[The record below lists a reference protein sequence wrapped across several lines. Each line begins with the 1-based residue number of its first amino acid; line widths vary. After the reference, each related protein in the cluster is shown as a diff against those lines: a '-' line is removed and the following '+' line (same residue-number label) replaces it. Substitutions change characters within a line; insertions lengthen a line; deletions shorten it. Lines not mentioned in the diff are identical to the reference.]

1 MRALVVVFL
10 ALSLGCSRKADSFA
24 APSPAAAPA
33 ASKADTANQSASAP
47 SPTGPVLLGE
57 RISSPAVALADIAKN
72 PKKYENTVVATSGTV
87 TAVCQSMGCWMEI
100 KDDKGE
106 AHVKMHSHA
115 FYVPKTASG
124 HKARVQATV
133 LRTDPNDECAKEA
146 AEQTSKPVAKIE
158 LDATGVEID

>member
-1 MRALVVVFL
+1 LVVVVAV
-10 ALSLGCSRKADSFA
+10 ALSLGCSRKADVA
-24 APSPAAAPA
+24 ADPAPSPPA
-33 ASKADTANQSASAP
+33 LEAKRDTPNQSASAP
-47 SPTGPVLLGE
+47 LAAGPVLLGE
-57 RISSPAVALADIAKN
+57 RVTSPVVALADIAKN
-72 PKKYENTVVATSGTV
+72 PKKYENKVVTTSGTV

-100 KDDKGE
+100 RDDSGE
-106 AHVKMHSHA
+106 AHVKMHGHA

-158 LDATGVEID
+158 LDATGIELD